1 MLQDINYKDRY
12 CDILINKNDLNFEN
26 DILIDMR
33 NEKIF
38 KSYHI
43 KNSINILDINEIK
56 QICKNYIDKKIVI
69 YCQTGLKSKELVKNI
84 KEDENFQNIYSLES
98 GIYNI
103 DTVDI
108 EANEDFFLKLN
119 LTKQELLANF
129 LADSRPWIVAFSGG
143 KDSTVVLQLVYEM
156 LLSLPKEKRKKVFVV
171 MSDTKVESPVIED
184 YLQETMKILNES
196 SKDLGLEFEAIIVEP
211 NEEEEFWFNLIG
223 KGYPSPTRTFRWCT
237 DKLKIRPTQD
247 TMNNITSKYGSCVL
261 LIGTRKKESINRQK
275 TMEARELNSRG
286 LHPHDYIPNTLVYS
300 AISEW
305 SNDDVWYYLTSHN
318 PPPWQKNHDEL
329 LNLYTKA
336 HGGECEFITNTEQP
350 SCGSSRFGCWVC
362 TVVTDDKSMKGFIDT
377 GDDWL
382 KPLYDFRF
390 FLKEI
395 REDTTKRSAIR
406 RNGTFGAGP
415 FTSEARKEILDKLLK
430 TEQIIGRTLITD
442 NQLYLIQKQW
452 SKDFD
457 ILNSVEQISNKRGR
471 MIKIQKDEYAKDSI
485 FLHLDLLNS
494 ASNRQGVDEEF
505 VSNLLNEA
513 LDIYSSSL
521 DESQSSFEIKKLI
534 EKVIDN
540 KCIPT
545 KDELNED

>member
-1 MLQDINYKDRY
+1 MLQETNYKDKY
-12 CDILINKNDLNFEN
+12 CDILINKNDLNFED

-43 KNSINILDINEIK
+43 KNSINTLDINEIK
-56 QICKNYIDKKIVI
+56 QICKNYIDKKIII
-69 YCQTGLKSKELVKNI
+69 YCQTGLKSKELVKSI
-84 KEDENFQNIYSLES
+84 KEDKSFQNIYSLES

-108 EANEDFFLKLN
+108 EANEDFFPKLN
-119 LTKQELLANF
+119 FTKQELLANF

-184 YLQETMKILNES
+184 YLQETIKILNES
-196 SKDLGLEFEAIIVEP
+196 SKELGLEFEAIIVEP
-211 NEEEEFWFNLIG
+211 NEKEEFWFNLIG

-247 TMNNITSKYGSCVL
+247 VMNSITSKYGSCVL

-275 TMEARELNSRG
+275 TMESRELNSRG

>member
-1 MLQDINYKDRY
+1 MLQDINYKDKY

-108 EANEDFFLKLN
+108 EANEDFFPKLN
-119 LTKQELLANF
+119 FTKQELLANF

-184 YLQETMKILNES
+184 YLKETMKILNES

-494 ASNRQGVDEEF
+494 TSNRQGVDEEF

>member
-1 MLQDINYKDRY
+1 MLQDINYKDKY

-98 GIYNI
+98 GIYSI

-108 EANEDFFLKLN
+108 EANEDFFPKLN
-119 LTKQELLANF
+119 FTKQELLANF

-184 YLQETMKILNES
+184 YLKETMKILNES

>member
-1 MLQDINYKDRY
+1 MLQDINYKDKY

-108 EANEDFFLKLN
+108 EANEDFFPNLN
-119 LTKQELLANF
+119 FTKQELLANF

-184 YLQETMKILNES
+184 YLKETMKILNES

-513 LDIYSSSL
+513 LDIYSSIL

>member
-1 MLQDINYKDRY
+1 MLQDINYKDKY

-108 EANEDFFLKLN
+108 EANEDFFPKLN
-119 LTKQELLANF
+119 FTKQELLANF

-545 KDELNED
+545 KDELNEN

>member
-108 EANEDFFLKLN
+108 EANEDFFPKLN
-119 LTKQELLANF
+119 FTKQELLANF

-457 ILNSVEQISNKRGR
+457 ILNSVEQISNKKRR

-521 DESQSSFEIKKLI
+521 EESQSSFEIKKLI

>member
-1 MLQDINYKDRY
+1 MLQDINYKDKY

-43 KNSINILDINEIK
+43 KNSINILDINEVK

-108 EANEDFFLKLN
+108 EANEDFFPKLN
-119 LTKQELLANF
+119 FTKQELLANF

-184 YLQETMKILNES
+184 YLKETMKILNES

>member
-1 MLQDINYKDRY
+1 MLQDINYKDKY

-108 EANEDFFLKLN
+108 EANEDFFPKLN
-119 LTKQELLANF
+119 FTKQELLANF

-171 MSDTKVESPVIED
+171 MSDTKLESPVIED
-184 YLQETMKILNES
+184 YLKETMKILNES